1 MATWAGGRGPGPG
14 LRLGSGH
21 PHPTIA
27 LAGNPNTG
35 KSTLFNALTGLGQH
49 TGNWSGKTVTLARGV
64 VRHRGRPYAV
74 VDLPGTYSL
83 LPSSAEERVASD
95 FLCLERPEATVV
107 VVDSTCLERNLNLV
121 LQVLE
126 VTDRVVVAANLLD
139 EARRKGLEP
148 DPEALAEA
156 LGVPVVGTVA
166 TRGWGLARLMD
177 TVEAVVTGSVRP
189 HPRRV
194 RYDPDVEALLD
205 RLEPLLVKALPR
217 GAAVRW
223 LAVRVLCGD
232 PTALSHLRDGELDE
246 VVRLL
251 AVADRSE
258 PGVAGILTTAAGTL
272 GGGLK

>member
-1 MATWAGGRGPGPG
+1 MATWAGGRGPG
-14 LRLGSGH
+14 SGAGRQSTY
-21 PHPTIA
+21 PVVA

-49 TGNWSGKTVTLARGV
+49 TGNWSGKTVALARGV
-64 VRHRGRPYAV
+64 VRHRGRPYVV

-126 VTDRVVVAANLLD
+126 VTDRVVVSANLLD

-148 DPEALAEA
+148 DPEVLAEA

-177 TVEAVVTGSVRP
+177 AVEAVVTGAVRP

-194 RYDPDVEALLD
+194 RYDPDIETLLG
-205 RLEPLLVKALPR
+205 RLEPLLAKALPR

-246 VVRLL
+246 VVHLL
-251 AVADRSE
+251 AAAGRSE
-258 PGVAGILTTAAGTL
+258 LEVAGILKAAAGTL
-272 GGGLK
+272 GRGGLE